1 MLRANWRSLRFWRWW
16 WRHGVRTDVK
26 WILALAILPA
36 LLVGGYFAASGLTEA
51 SAAGSSSYVLETT
64 IQKIVTVHERG
75 HTVVKRLPVVVRR
88 TIVKS
93 RTQTDTAFQ
102 TVVDTKVVTAPG
114 GVRTVERK
122 VVRYVPVVHKRVVH
136 VNGKTKT
143 VTETKLVPTVRTET
157 QTRTQ
162 TQTQTNVVTNEQT
175 VTNQS
180 TVVQTR
186 TRTATV
192 VQPVTVTEVH
202 TVTEEHTVTQTDTET
217 QTLTVTTPGD
227 TTTVVVTVTDP
238 GSGGPGGG

>member
-1 MLRANWRSLRFWRWW
+1 
-16 WRHGVRTDVK
+16 V
-26 WILALAILPA
+26 PA

-75 HTVVKRLPVVVRR
+75 HTIVKRLPVVVRR
-88 TIVKS
+88 TVVKS

-136 VNGKTKT
+136 VNGKTST

-162 TQTQTNVVTNEQT
+162 TQTNVVTNEQT

-180 TVVQTR
+180 TVVQTK
-186 TRTATV
+186 TKTATV

-217 QTLTVTTPGD
+217 QTVTETVTTPGD

-238 GSGGPGGG
+238 GSGGGGG